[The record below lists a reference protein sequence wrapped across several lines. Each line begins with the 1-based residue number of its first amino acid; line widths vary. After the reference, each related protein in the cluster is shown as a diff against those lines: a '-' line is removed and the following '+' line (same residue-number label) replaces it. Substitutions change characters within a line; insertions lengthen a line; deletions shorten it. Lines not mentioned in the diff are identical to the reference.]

1 MSKALQSKKGKTAR
15 RGSNAWTVSDRPL
28 TALPGLRAS
37 VGESMPAA
45 ATLCF
50 VVGVGELEWGH
61 MTPVGFE
68 PTQFAL
74 VELESTPLD
83 HSGKVSTAWKVKILG
98 QTSRTIFP

>member
-1 MSKALQSKKGKTAR
+1 M
-15 RGSNAWTVSDRPL
+15 SDRPL
-28 TALPGLRAS
+28 TALPGLELLWARACLLQ
-37 VGESMPAA
+37 PH
-45 ATLCF
+45 F
-50 VVGVGELEWGH
+50 VFFVGVEELEWGH

-98 QTSRTIFP
+98 QTSRTVFP

>member
-1 MSKALQSKKGKTAR
+1 M
-15 RGSNAWTVSDRPL
+15 SDRPL

-50 VVGVGELEWGH
+50 FVGVGELERSH

-68 PTQFAL
+68 PMQFAL
-74 VELESTPLD
+74 VDSSSTPLD
-83 HSGKVSTAWKVKILG
+83 HSGKVSTAWKVKILA
-98 QTSRTIFP
+98 QTFHPNDKPFLDQPAVAQ